1 MIKATLTLRTKTEAT
16 NANEVFWINILK
28 ALSIPLVLLALATTT
43 QVADAQATAVNLG
56 TAENFVV
63 LGGTGVTVAGA
74 VNSSTV
80 TGDIGTFPTTTITG
94 LANMALMGTNQAGNA
109 VTQLAKN
116 ALVTAYGSAA
126 TQTPTITYGAGSDL
140 GGLTLLTGVYRNP
153 SSFGLTGTLTLNA
166 AGDPNAVWIFQTGS
180 SLITASSSNVILIN
194 GAQGCKVF
202 WQVGSSATLGT
213 NSNFVGNILS
223 LQSITANSGAT
234 VSGRLLAQNGAVTL
248 DTNTIA
254 LTICKAILSDP
265 VVIINTP
272 GTTVNVKTTTAT
284 QAVTIAAL
292 KTALVQAAQQLDTVT
307 VSGLTSIYNLG
318 FAQMDTE
325 VFSYEQRLSD
335 IRASGTPDI
344 NAPISSEKN
353 PWSGGYAKNPHG
365 GKSTRNSLLDGR
377 HMGPVPTE
385 ADRPWGFFI
394 TATGDFSSLGDS
406 STAYGYDSESLGT
419 ALGVD
424 VQLTDHFVLG
434 MTIGYNRNDTDFT
447 HDGKLKSDGGRIG
460 LYGMYHNKGFFVQ
473 GLIGGGYNSYDTE
486 RSAIAGP
493 AKGSTNGGELDAA
506 ATIGYDVKVGSFT
519 VTPLASLLYTL
530 IGLNSYD
537 ERGSLAPLHIENQSE
552 SSLRTRLGIRA
563 AYSAQVRTTT
573 ITPFISAQWQ
583 HLFSGNELS
592 LTSRFINGSGNEFT
606 VYGPSSGR
614 ESALVSSGVNV
625 SWSRYALYL
634 AYQTELGRS
643 NYRDQTVLAGF
654 RVGW

>member
-1 MIKATLTLRTKTEAT
+1 MMKEILTLRTKTAA
-16 NANEVFWINILK
+16 NDANELFLIGILK

-43 QVADAQATAVNLG
+43 QVAKAQATAVNLG
-56 TAENFVV
+56 TADNFAV
-63 LGGTGVTVAGA
+63 LGGTGITVAGA

-94 LANMALMGTNQAGNA
+94 MANMALMGTNQAGNA
-109 VTQLAKN
+109 ITQLAKN
-116 ALVTAYGSAA
+116 DLATAYGSVA
-126 TQTPTITYGAGSDL
+126 TQTPTIIYGAGSDL
-140 GGLTLLTGVYRNP
+140 GGLTLLSGVYNNP

-166 AGDPNAVWIFQTGS
+166 AGDPNAVWIFQAGS
-180 SLITASSSNVILIN
+180 SLVTASSSNVILIN

-213 NSNFVGNILS
+213 YSSFVGNILS

-265 VVIINTP
+265 VIIVNTP
-272 GTTVNVKTTTAT
+272 GTTVNVKSTTAT
-284 QAVTIAAL
+284 QAETIAARAETIAAL
-292 KTALVQAAQQLDTVT
+292 KTALIEVAQQLDTIT
-307 VSGLTSIYNLG
+307 VLGLTSIYNLG

-335 IRASGTPDI
+335 IRASGSPDI
-344 NAPISSEKN
+344 TAPIPSENN

-365 GKSTRNSLLDGR
+365 GKYSKNSLLDGR

-394 TATGDFSSLGDS
+394 TATGDFSRLGDS

-434 MTIGYNRNDTDFT
+434 MTIGYNRNDTDLT

-460 LYGMYHNKGFFVQ
+460 LYGMYHSKGFFVQ
-473 GLIGGGYNSYDTE
+473 GLIG
-486 RSAIAGP
+486 
-493 AKGSTNGGELDAA
+493 
-506 ATIGYDVKVGSFT
+506 
-519 VTPLASLLYTL
+519 
-530 IGLNSYD
+530 
-537 ERGSLAPLHIENQSE
+537 
-552 SSLRTRLGIRA
+552 
-563 AYSAQVRTTT
+563 
-573 ITPFISAQWQ
+573 
-583 HLFSGNELS
+583 
-592 LTSRFINGSGNEFT
+592 
-606 VYGPSSGR
+606 
-614 ESALVSSGVNV
+614 
-625 SWSRYALYL
+625 
-634 AYQTELGRS
+634 
-643 NYRDQTVLAGF
+643 
-654 RVGW
+654 